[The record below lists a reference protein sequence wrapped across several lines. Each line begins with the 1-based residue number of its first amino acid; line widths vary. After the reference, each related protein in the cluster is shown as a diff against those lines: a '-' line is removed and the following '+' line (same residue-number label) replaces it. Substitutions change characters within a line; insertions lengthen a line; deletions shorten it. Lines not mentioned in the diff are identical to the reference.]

1 MASLQKPIGFSP
13 HEISSMINEV
23 VIRQHSENAAFL
35 WTQRDRAVTAPHY
48 RLKDIAKLDERVE
61 ANVDGLRVAGD
72 AGWKL
77 CEEAFEQQG
86 PGEVFAAAVLAF
98 GGADPA
104 KIEKVLE
111 VSQAAPGLDRPVVSA
126 LGWLEVEQVK
136 NHLGSL
142 VASENPL
149 RRRIGIAGYAVHRLD
164 LGGMLS
170 QSLADADSRVR
181 ARALK
186 ATGEL
191 GRVDLLSHVRRSIAE
206 DDLNCRFNAL
216 RSAVRLGERTADG
229 FSKLQAITEAGGEF
243 SEEALSIVLRSLPL
257 EEAKQRRRQLLH
269 NPQQLRL
276 ATKGIGML
284 GDPGLVPELLVLMEK
299 KETSRVAG
307 ESFSMITGVDLAYQ
321 DLDRDEPQELKPQEA
336 RSAIGQS
343 DEELEVEIT
352 EDPDADLPWPH
363 PELVSKWWRQ
373 HQGEYRIG
381 VRYLC
386 GKEITSVNL
395 MEVLKTGYQPQ
406 RVAAA
411 LELALR
417 EPRHPLF
424 DARAPGKQQQQT
436 LGLWSW

>member
-1 MASLQKPIGFSP
+1 MASVQKPIGFSP

-23 VIRQHSENAAFL
+23 VVRQHAENAAFL

-77 CEEAFEQQG
+77 CVEALEQQG

-98 GGADPA
+98 GGEDSN
-104 KIEKVLE
+104 KIDKVLE
-111 VSQAAPGLDRPVVSA
+111 VSQAAPGLDHPVVSA
-126 LGWLEVEQVK
+126 LGWLEVSQVK
-136 NHLGSL
+136 NYLAGL

-149 RRRIGIAGYAVHRLD
+149 IRRIGIAGYAVHRLD
-164 LGGMLS
+164 PGGMLT
-170 QSLADADSRVR
+170 QAFLHADPRVR

-186 ATGEL
+186 AAGEL
-191 GRVDLLSHVRRSIAE
+191 GRVDLLSHVRRSFAE
-206 DDLNCRFNAL
+206 DDSGCRFNAL
-216 RSAVRLGERTADG
+216 WSAVRLGERTADG
-229 FSKLQAITEAGGEF
+229 FRKLQAIAEAGGDY
-243 SEEALSIVLRSLPL
+243 SEMALSMLLRSLPQ
-257 EEAKQRRRQLLH
+257 EEAKQWRRQLLH

-276 ATKGIGML
+276 ATKCIGIL

-321 DLDRDEPQELKPQEA
+321 DLDRDEPQDSKPKEVP
-336 RSAIGQS
+336 SGTGQS
-343 DEELEVEIT
+343 DGELEIELK

-363 PELVSKWWRQ
+363 SELVSKWWRQ

-406 RVAAA
+406 RIAAL
-411 LELALR
+411 LELALS
-417 EPRHPLF
+417 EPRQPLF
-424 DARAPGKQQQQT
+424 EVRAPGKRQQQM